1 MIKWID
7 ELDSA
12 VSAHKRQF
20 GTSPRTERISP
31 DRYRH
36 AALLLEDAVIHRQP
50 MTTDGGLRQLRRP
63 SAPLGIPPRRCN
75 RGTPTLMMTG
85 NKPRSFPQ
93 KAI

>member
-50 MTTDGGLRQLRRP
+50 MTTEDLCLR
-63 SAPLGIPPRRCN
+63 LGIIPVDCA
-75 RGTPTLMMTG
+75 
-85 NKPRSFPQ
+85 S
-93 KAI
+93 